1 MDVTV
6 SGKNALILEGT
17 TKGDDFTKGSIRFR
31 ADLKLDLQGGKSVAG
46 DTLLSVTNANSAT
59 IYIAMATNFVNYKD
73 ISGNPSGRNKVSMK
87 NAGKNYAR
95 ALQAHISAYQKY
107 YNRVSLNLRRTS
119 QADKPTDVRIKE
131 FAISDDPHLV
141 ALYFQFGR
149 YLLISSSQ
157 PGGQPAN
164 LQGIWNQKLNPAWK
178 CRYTT
183 NINAEMNYWP
193 AEVTNLREMHEPF
206 LQW

>member
-1 MDVTV
+1 M
-6 SGKNALILEGT
+6 G
-17 TKGDDFTKGSIRFR
+17 
-31 ADLKLDLQGGKSVAG
+31 
-46 DTLLSVTNANSAT
+46 
-59 IYIAMATNFVNYKD
+59 
-73 ISGNPSGRNKVSMK
+73 
-87 NAGKNYAR
+87 
-95 ALQAHISAYQKY
+95 
-107 YNRVSLNLRRTS
+107 RTS
-119 QADKPTDVRIKE
+119 QADKPTDVRVKE
-131 FAISDDPHLV
+131 FATSNDPHLV

-206 LQW
+206 LQMVKELYENGQEAAREMYGCRGWVLHHNTDLYV